1 MILTVTLNTA
11 LDLTYGVPELVPHA
25 SHRVSDISERP
36 GGKGLNVARVLA
48 ALGHETVVTGFAGGS
63 TGAVLRELLAD
74 LPTRDARS
82 QDARSS
88 DTRSRGAGANG
99 PEADTTRPGP
109 RPETAVVPGG
119 EDDRAIPTGSAPA
132 PHASPAPRT
141 APAPIIDALVTVAG
155 NTRRTIAVVDRTTG
169 DTTQLNEPGPLI
181 SADEW
186 SAFLD
191 RYEELLA
198 EVDAVALCG
207 SLPPGIHVGA
217 YAELIRPARAAGVP
231 VLLDTSG
238 EPLRRGIAA
247 RPDLIK
253 PNADE
258 LAQLTGS
265 RDPLRATRDARRR
278 GAHGVVASLGP
289 DGMLAVTPDGVWQAS
304 PPDRVRGNPTGAGDS
319 AVAGL
324 LSGLVE
330 GLGWPDRLRRAVA
343 LSTATV
349 LSPTA
354 GDFDRAAYEELLPG
368 VGVEEHPRVA

>member
-11 LDLTYGVPELVPHA
+11 LDLTYGVPALVPHT
-25 SHRVSDISERP
+25 SHRVGDISERP
-36 GGKGLNVARVLA
+36 GGKGLNVARVLS
-48 ALGHETVVTGFAGGS
+48 ALGHETVVTGFAGGA

-74 LPTRDARS
+74 LP
-82 QDARSS
+82 
-88 DTRSRGAGANG
+88 
-99 PEADTTRPGP
+99 P
-109 RPETAVVPGG
+109 R
-119 EDDRAIPTGSAPA
+119 
-132 PHASPAPRT
+132 
-141 APAPIIDALVTVAG
+141 DALVPVAG
-155 NTRRTIAVVDRTTG
+155 NTRRTIAVVDASTG
-169 DTTQLNEPGPLI
+169 DTTQLNEPGPLV

-186 SAFLD
+186 TTFLTT
-191 RYEELLA
+191 YEKLLA
-198 EVDAVALCG
+198 DTDAVALCG

-217 YAELIRPARAAGVP
+217 YAELVRIARAAEVP

-265 RDPLRATRDARRR
+265 RDPLRATHDARRR
-278 GAHGVVASLGP
+278 GAHGVIASLGA
-289 DGMLAVTPDGVWQAS
+289 DGMLAVTPEGTWRAA
-304 PPDRVRGNPTGAGDS
+304 PPDRVAGNPTGAGDS

-330 GLGWPDRLRRAVA
+330 GLSWPDRLRRAVA

-349 LSPTA
+349 LAPAA
-354 GDFDRAAYEELLPG
+354 GEFDRAAYEELLPR
-368 VGVEEHPRVA
+368 VGIEEQAPAV